1 MQRGAALCARAAHCA
16 QNKLCASSLCAS
28 LFLRSATVFLAVGC
42 GGGVHG
48 AETAGRKEDGAAGR
62 VAAFQSV
69 EDEVLRGLA
78 AVDRRVAARARI
90 EPRDEDLRRLT
101 MGALLAEDPSLAVI
115 DGAIDPFSFEAR
127 ERGLT
132 AVKAKLATAPA
143 DLPAAAQGMMSSPA
157 FEKELLARV
166 VDEEVVRLE
175 EERALPR
182 SASALV
188 RGVVE
193 TWRQPQTPQQAG
205 ERDRWL
211 ARRLDEVNAA
221 VSKGGA
227 DGGAFD
233 VVRAREL
240 DDALDALEH
249 AAEAGGLVHATA
261 ELVNLRSTLEALATR
276 PAAAAASDWS
286 HVGRRVQ
293 AHLGFALTP
302 EALDARLSSLEK
314 ALRTAA
320 VAAIEAAHVGTDAL
334 ADHAAPLVFRAGPC
348 AVAVPG
354 SRVRSMSPPPERIAA
369 CQLRQTVATASDA
382 PARAHALVV
391 MHDHVVVAQWALDV
405 SRGTATIAQTTGRHR
420 PLSRPGPDV
429 IARWER
435 IALARPTA
443 AIGGGLAAGVLYV
456 AGESEVA
463 TRARLWSEL
472 GEVPLDIAE
481 REVQMR
487 PLDSAERDLKA
498 AKAKSP

>member
-1 MQRGAALCARAAHCA
+1 MSR
-16 QNKLCASSLCAS
+16 ASSVLLGFTLV
-28 LFLRSATVFLAVGC
+28 LFAVGC
-42 GGGVHG
+42 AGAAPG
-48 AETAGRKEDGAAGR
+48 AETAGRKEDGAAAR
-62 VAAFQSV
+62 VAAFQGV

-78 AVDRRVAARARI
+78 AVDRRVAARART
-90 EPRDEDLRRLT
+90 EPREEDLRHLT

-143 DLPAAAQGMMSSPA
+143 ELPADAPGMMPSPA
-157 FEKELLARV
+157 FEKELLGRV
-166 VDEEVVRLE
+166 VDEELVRLE
-175 EERALPR
+175 EERALPQ

-193 TWRQPQTPQQAG
+193 TWRRPQTPQQAG

-221 VSKGGA
+221 VSKGGG
-227 DGGAFD
+227 DRGAID

-249 AAEAGGLVHATA
+249 EAEAGGLVDATRG
-261 ELVNLRSTLEALATR
+261 LVNLRSTLEALATR

-302 EALDARLSSLEK
+302 EALDARLASLEK
-314 ALRTAA
+314 TLRTAA
-320 VAAIEAAHVGTDAL
+320 ASAIEAAHLGADAL

-348 AVAVPG
+348 AMAVPG

-382 PARAHALVV
+382 TARANALVA

-405 SRGTATIAQTTGRHR
+405 ARGIATIAQTTGKHR

-429 IARWER
+429 TARWER
-435 IALARPTA
+435 IAMARPTA
-443 AIGGGLAAGVLYV
+443 AIGGGLAAGVLYDTD
-456 AGESEVA
+456 EREFA

-481 REVQMR
+481 REVGLR
-487 PLDSAERDLKA
+487 RLDAAERGLKA
-498 AKAKSP
+498 EKAKSP

>member
-1 MQRGAALCARAAHCA
+1 MGLLRSLRCAGAAIASLLAVSCGPARAE
-16 QNKLCASSLCAS
+16 
-28 LFLRSATVFLAVGC
+28 V
-42 GGGVHG
+42 
-48 AETAGRKEDGAAGR
+48 ETAGRKDEGAAGR
-62 VAAFQSV
+62 VAAFQQV

-78 AVDRRVAARARI
+78 ASDRRVAARARI
-90 EPRDEDLRRLT
+90 EPREEDLRRLT

-143 DLPAAAQGMMSSPA
+143 DLPAGAHGMMATPA

-166 VDEEVVRLE
+166 VDEEIVRLE

-193 TWRQPQTPQQAG
+193 TWRQPQTPQEAG

-221 VSKGGA
+221 VSKSGA
-227 DGGAFD
+227 DGGADRGALD

-249 AAEAGGLVHATA
+249 AAEAGGLVHATSG
-261 ELVNLRSTLEALATR
+261 LVNLRSTLEALATR

-286 HVGRRVQ
+286 YVGRRVQ

-302 EALDARLSSLEK
+302 EALDARFSSLER

-320 VAAIEAAHVGTDAL
+320 ETAIETAHLGTDAL
-334 ADHAAPLVFRAGPC
+334 AEHAAPLVFPAGPC

-354 SRVRSMSPPPERIAA
+354 SRVRSMSPPPERLAA

-382 PARAHALVV
+382 PARAHALVA

-405 SRGTATIAQTTGRHR
+405 ARGAATIAQTTGRHR
-420 PLSRPGPDV
+420 PLSRPGLDV
-429 IARWER
+429 TARWER

-443 AIGGGLAAGVLYV
+443 AIGGGIAAGVLYD
-456 AGESEVA
+456 AGEAEIA

-481 REVQMR
+481 REVCVR
-487 PLDSAERDLKA
+487 PLDAAERDLKA

>member
-1 MQRGAALCARAAHCA
+1 MRPLLLRSLRGAVAVI
-16 QNKLCASSLCAS
+16 AS
-28 LFLRSATVFLAVGC
+28 LLAVGC
-42 GGGVHG
+42 GPAAPAVQ
-48 AETAGRKEDGAAGR
+48 TAGREDDGGAGR

-90 EPRDEDLRRLT
+90 EPREEDLRRLT
-101 MGALLAEDPSLAVI
+101 MGALLAEDPSLAVF

-132 AVKAKLATAPA
+132 AVKTKLATAPA
-143 DLPAAAQGMMSSPA
+143 DLPVTAQGMMASPA
-157 FEKELLARV
+157 FEKELLARI
-166 VDEEVVRLE
+166 VDEEIVRLE
-175 EERALPR
+175 EERELPR

-211 ARRLDEVNAA
+211 ARRLEEVNAA
-221 VSKGGA
+221 VSKSGA
-227 DGGAFD
+227 DGGADRGALD

-276 PAAAAASDWS
+276 PAAAAVSDWS

-302 EALDARLSSLEK
+302 EALDARFSSLER

-320 VAAIEAAHVGTDAL
+320 ESAIEAAHLGTDAL
-334 ADHAAPLVFRAGPC
+334 ADHAAQLVFRAGPC

-369 CQLRQTVATASDA
+369 CHLRQTVATASDA
-382 PARAHALVV
+382 TARAHALVV

-405 SRGTATIAQTTGRHR
+405 SRGVATIAQTTGRHR

-429 IARWER
+429 VARWER

-443 AIGGGLAAGVLYV
+443 AIGGGLAAGVLYD
-456 AGESEVA
+456 AGEGEIA

-481 REVQMR
+481 RQVR
-487 PLDSAERDLKA
+487 LRSGDTAERELSA
-498 AKAKSP
+498 ARAKSP